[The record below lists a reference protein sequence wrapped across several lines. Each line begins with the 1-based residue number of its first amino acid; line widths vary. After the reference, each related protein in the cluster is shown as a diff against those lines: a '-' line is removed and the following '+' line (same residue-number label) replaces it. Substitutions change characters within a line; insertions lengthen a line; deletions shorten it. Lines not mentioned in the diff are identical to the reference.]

1 MDELFQRGESFL
13 VYPFKV
19 LYLTRSLPVST
30 SQMPRQASVKVGIAV
45 SKKNHRRAVKRNRI
59 KRLIRESYRLNKNL
73 IATLYQ
79 QQNIQLIIM
88 FIYVSKEELPFAEI
102 ERKLQ
107 KSLLRLTPEKTS
119 KPEMEQS

>member
-19 LYLTRSLPVST
+19 LYLTRTLPVSA
-30 SQMPRQASVKVGIAV
+30 SRMPQQASVKVGIAV

-79 QQNIQLIIM
+79 EQNIQLIIM
-88 FIYVSKEELPFAEI
+88 FIYVSKEELPFGEI
-102 ERKLQ
+102 DRKLQ
-107 KSLLRLTPEKTS
+107 KSLLRLTPDKTS